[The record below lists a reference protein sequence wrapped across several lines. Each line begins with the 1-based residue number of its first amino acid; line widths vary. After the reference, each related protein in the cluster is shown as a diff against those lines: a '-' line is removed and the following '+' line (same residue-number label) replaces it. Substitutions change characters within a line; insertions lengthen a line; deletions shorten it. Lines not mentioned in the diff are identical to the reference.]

1 MSKYA
6 FVMGGLGT
14 GHAMKTLNN
23 YTSVGSIIA
32 LCDALVAGQKFGLD
46 PQTMIDVLNV
56 GTGRNFST
64 AYSMRDEGLTR
75 RYQSGYQLALLV
87 KDMKITKEVIEKT
100 GFKTELPELAIRYLS
115 EALEVVKPD
124 ACHTECL
131 KGWEQRAGIELKK
144 SPQPTTEV
152 AKEDSWRMPK
162 IDMGTVFGSSKGDGL
177 WEQVMGRDTSVTSV
191 MVKAMAVIGAL
202 SLADSATG
210 GRLLFVH
217 TMKDVFSRFG
227 RRK

>member
-75 RYQSGYQLALLV
+75 RYQSGYQLALLI
-87 KDMKITKEVIEKT
+87 KDMKITKEVIESV
-100 GFKTELPELAIRYLS
+100 GFETKLPELAIGYLS
-115 EALEVVKPD
+115 KAQEVVKPD

-131 KGWEQRAGIELKK
+131 KGWEHRAGIELKK
-144 SPQPTTEV
+144 SPQPTTKV
-152 AKEDSWRMPK
+152 AEESSWLPNVDIGSM
-162 IDMGTVFGSSKGDGL
+162 FGSSKGEGM
-177 WEQVMGRDTSVTSV
+177 WEQVLGRDTSVTNV

-217 TMKDVFSRFG
+217 TMKDVFGRFG
-227 RRK
+227 GRR